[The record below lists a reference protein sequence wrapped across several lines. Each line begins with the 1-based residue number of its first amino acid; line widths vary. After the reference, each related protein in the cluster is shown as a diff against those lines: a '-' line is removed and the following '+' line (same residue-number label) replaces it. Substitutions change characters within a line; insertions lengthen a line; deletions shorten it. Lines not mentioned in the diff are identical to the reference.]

1 MRYGG
6 GGTSRPAGTVLVVGA
21 HPDDI
26 DFGASGTVA
35 TWTDA
40 GARVVYCIVT
50 DGDAGGFDP
59 AVPRSAIPGIRRAEQ
74 EAAAKEVGVDEVFFL
89 GYPDGRLT
97 ASIELR
103 RDISRVIRQFR
114 PQRLVTQS
122 PDRNYR
128 RI

>member
-1 MRYGG
+1 MPDGG
-6 GGTSRPAGTVLVVGA
+6 GGADRPAGTVLVVGA

-59 AVPRSAIPGIRRAEQ
+59 AVPR
-74 EAAAKEVGVDEVFFL
+74 
-89 GYPDGRLT
+89 
-97 ASIELR
+97 
-103 RDISRVIRQFR
+103 
-114 PQRLVTQS
+114 
-122 PDRNYR
+122 
-128 RI
+128 